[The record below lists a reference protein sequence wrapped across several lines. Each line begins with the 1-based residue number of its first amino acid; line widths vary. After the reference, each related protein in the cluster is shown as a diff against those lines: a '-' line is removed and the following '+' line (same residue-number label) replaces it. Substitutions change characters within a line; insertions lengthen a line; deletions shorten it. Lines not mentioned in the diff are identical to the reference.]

1 VPTAELALAAVH
13 AAMASAASFAPVF
26 SATPVVF
33 EAFAFR
39 DRTSHTEETTAM
51 AAMGA
56 LSGIRTIS
64 IETVSLV
71 FEHRVLL
78 FDISNDIVS

>member
-13 AAMASAASFAPVF
+13 AAMTATALFATASP
-26 SATPVVF
+26 TL
-33 EAFAFR
+33 FAFC
-39 DRTSHTEETTAM
+39 DGTAHKEEITAM

-56 LSGIRTIS
+56 LSGIRTVCVEAI
-64 IETVSLV
+64 SLV
-71 FEHRVLL
+71 FEHCIPL